1 MSQASTLARMLGEQD
16 TTKHGLGIFAGVEGS
31 QALVDYHGI
40 RMKMSATGSSWPAVG
55 RSVRVLVV
63 NGKYMMLGE
72 SAPRSPVG
80 EVLALS
86 TDGALA
92 VIEAPASSGKTYT
105 VSVAKGLVLTVGDVV
120 ALDWASG
127 GVATAALTG
136 APAVVA
142 PVEPVPVAALV
153 RTHRETFYASD
164 SASWK
169 DGVWQTSEVFYHSS
183 YGVGA
188 WFYGGQISGT
198 IPDDAVIEGCEI
210 YLAVRDQYGSN
221 QATIGTHVY
230 DERPGEDFELSRTFG
245 LEAKTSGWVRVPIS
259 WLNFLKANPGGVGTK
274 GAKGGVR
281 IFESCGDDSL
291 SGALRVTWRS

>member
-1 MSQASTLARMLGEQD
+1 MSQALTVARMLGDQD
-16 TTKHGLGIFAGVEGS
+16 TAKHGLGIFAGVEGS

-40 RMKMSATGSSWPAVG
+40 RMKMSATGSTWPAVG
-55 RSVRVLVV
+55 RPVRVLVV

-72 SAPRSPVG
+72 SAPRHAVG
-80 EVLALS
+80 EVVSLS

-92 VIEAPASSGKTYT
+92 VVEAPSGSGKTYT
-105 VSVAKGLVLTVGDVV
+105 VSVVKGLLLTVGDVV

-136 APAVVA
+136 APALVA
-142 PVEPVPVAALV
+142 PVAPVPVAALV
-153 RTHRETFYASD
+153 RTYRETFYASD
-164 SASWK
+164 TASWK
-169 DGVWQTSEVFYHSS
+169 DGVWQTSQVYYNSS
-183 YGVGA
+183 FGVGA
-188 WFYGGQISGT
+188 WFYGGQINST
-198 IPDDAVIEGCEI
+198 IPDNAKIEGCEI

-221 QATIGTHVY
+221 QALIGTHVY
-230 DERPGEDFELSRTFG
+230 DERPSGDFELERTFG
-245 LEAKTSGWVRVPIS
+245 LEAKVSGWYRVPIS

-274 GAKGGVR
+274 GAKDGVR